1 MGKKK
6 REQDADPKES
16 VAFEDA
22 LAEVEEVVERL
33 ESGELGLS
41 DSLEEYERG
50 IKKVKQCHQA
60 LEQAERRIS
69 VLTSVDEDGT
79 ANVEPVDT
87 GIQNSRSPSSA
98 GEAGGKPAKKRVRK
112 KTPPPPKN
120 VDENEGLF

>member
-6 REQDADPKES
+6 RERDSDSDES
-16 VAFEDA
+16 KHFEAA
-22 LAEVEEVVERL
+22 LAEVEEVVEQL

-41 DSLEEYERG
+41 ESLAEYERG

-79 ANVEPVDT
+79 ANLEPVDT
-87 GIQNSRSPSSA
+87 GIQSSRSPASA
-98 GEAGGKPAKKRVRK
+98 GESVGKVTKKRARK
-112 KTPPPPKN
+112 KSPPPPKN